1 MNFKDKF
8 KDVTFYTKY
17 NDSTYTVKAY
27 IIPEYFKSIIFKHNP
42 TATITSVSFRNGRA
56 IYIKFKGLIMS
67 IQQAIDN
74 KPLIQQIVANLNA
87 GKSSKDIFESTGYE
101 STDLNLPARNF
112 IQALLFVWF
121 NHKGHYCNWQ
131 FRQSFLSNMSLST
144 SLDTLSKL
152 PKEHYDLFPTYI
164 LNKVKQH
171 NSTYTLDVKQL
182 QFDEFAL
189 ATFTMWLES
198 KKKLTSTE
206 CLAMLKQCNRLSTL
220 PEHAEQTDS
229 KLKYINLLWEH
240 TPSKSIELCK
250 YYVDNFYNSNF
261 HSKLPVAV
269 INSRYDLSSFNDTD
283 IRDISFNISWYQSF
297 AKTHH
302 IPVSQ
307 SVMTTQWSTVYQ
319 WISGIPKSTP
329 LNAEGIAIAIDQI
342 IILTAAESKL
352 PNLAQFI
359 NKLKQQLIDELLSKR
374 YAECGIKQLLAD
386 RLSNLKPIQS
396 ILGDLHERL

>member
-1 MNFKDKF
+1 
-8 KDVTFYTKY
+8 
-17 NDSTYTVKAY
+17 
-27 IIPEYFKSIIFKHNP
+27 
-42 TATITSVSFRNGRA
+42 
-56 IYIKFKGLIMS
+56 MS

-74 KPLIQQIVANLNA
+74 KPLIQQIVTNLNA
-87 GKSSKDIFESTGYE
+87 GKSSEDIFEQTGYI

-121 NHKGHYCNWQ
+121 NHNGHYCSWQ
-131 FRQSFLSNMSLST
+131 FRQSFFNGLNQSN
-144 SLDTLSKL
+144 SLDFLSKL
-152 PKEHYDLFPTYI
+152 PKEHYDLLPPYVLT
-164 LNKVKQH
+164 KVKQH

-182 QFDEFAL
+182 QFDDFAL

-206 CLAMLKQCNRLSTL
+206 CLAMLRQCNYLSINH
-220 PEHAEQTDS
+220 EHAEQTEV
-229 KLKYINLLWEH
+229 KLKYINLLWQY

-250 YYVDNFYNSNF
+250 YYVENFRYPTF
-261 HSKLPVAV
+261 YDKLPIVTIDKYTEYEALIYTN
-269 INSRYDLSSFNDTD
+269 IN
-283 IRDISFNISWYQSF
+283 DISFDISWYQSF
-297 AKTHH
+297 ATTHH

-342 IILTAAESKL
+342 IILTVAESKL
-352 PNLAQFI
+352 PNLAQSI
-359 NKLKQQLIDELLSKR
+359 SKLKQQLIDELLSKR
-374 YAECGIKQLLAD
+374 YAESDIKQLLAD
-386 RLSNLKPIQS
+386 RLANLNPIQS

>member
-1 MNFKDKF
+1 
-8 KDVTFYTKY
+8 
-17 NDSTYTVKAY
+17 
-27 IIPEYFKSIIFKHNP
+27 
-42 TATITSVSFRNGRA
+42 
-56 IYIKFKGLIMS
+56 MS

-112 IQALLFVWF
+112 IQAFLFVWF
-121 NHKGHYCNWQ
+121 NHNGHYCNWQ

-144 SLDTLSKL
+144 SLDFLSKL
-152 PKEHYDLFPTYI
+152 PKEHYDLLPPYVLT
-164 LNKVKQH
+164 KVKQH
-171 NSTYTLDVKQL
+171 NSTYVLDVKQL
-182 QFDEFAL
+182 QFDDFAL

-220 PEHAEQTDS
+220 PEHAEQTAV
-229 KLKYINLLWEH
+229 KLKYINLLWQY
-240 TPSKSIELCK
+240 TPSKSIELTK
-250 YYVDNFYNSNF
+250 YYTDQFYSSDF
-261 HSKLPVAV
+261 HSKLPVSV
-269 INSRYDLSSFNDTD
+269 INRRHYLDSFNDD
-283 IRDISFNISWYQSF
+283 SIKDISINIGWYQSF
-297 AKTHH
+297 AITHH

-307 SVMTTQWSTVYQ
+307 SIMTTQWSTVYQ

-342 IILTAAESKL
+342 IILTAAELKL
-352 PNLAQFI
+352 PNLAQSI
-359 NKLKQQLIDELLSKR
+359 SKLKQQLIDELLSKR
-374 YAECGIKQLLAD
+374 YAESGIKQLLAD
-386 RLSNLKPIQS
+386 RLANLNPIQS

>member
-1 MNFKDKF
+1 
-8 KDVTFYTKY
+8 
-17 NDSTYTVKAY
+17 
-27 IIPEYFKSIIFKHNP
+27 
-42 TATITSVSFRNGRA
+42 
-56 IYIKFKGLIMS
+56 MS

-87 GKSSKDIFESTGYE
+87 GKSSEDIFESIGYA
-101 STDLNLPARNF
+101 STDINLPARNF

-121 NHKGHYCNWQ
+121 NHNGYYCDWQ
-131 FRQSFLSNMSLST
+131 FRKSFLSSMGLLT
-144 SLDTLSKL
+144 SLDFLSKL
-152 PKEHYDLFPTYI
+152 PKEHYDLLPPYVLT
-164 LNKVKQH
+164 KVKQH
-171 NSTYTLDVKQL
+171 NSTYVLDVKQL
-182 QFDEFAL
+182 AFDDFAL

-206 CLAMLKQCNRLSTL
+206 CLAMLKQCRQLLTS
-220 PEHAEQTDS
+220 PELAEQTTV
-229 KLKYINLLWEH
+229 KLKYINLLWQY

-250 YYVDNFYNSNF
+250 YYVDQFSKSNFY
-261 HSKLPVAV
+261 SKLPVAA
-269 INSRYDLSSFNDTD
+269 ICSHHDLTALNDVDVT
-283 IRDISFNISWYQSF
+283 DISFDIDWYQSF
-297 AKTHH
+297 ATTYH

-352 PNLAQFI
+352 PNLAQSI
-359 NKLKQQLIDELLSKR
+359 SKLKQQLIDELLSKR
-374 YAECGIKQLLAD
+374 YAESGIKQLLAD
-386 RLSNLKPIQS
+386 RLANLNPIQS

>member
-1 MNFKDKF
+1 
-8 KDVTFYTKY
+8 
-17 NDSTYTVKAY
+17 
-27 IIPEYFKSIIFKHNP
+27 
-42 TATITSVSFRNGRA
+42 
-56 IYIKFKGLIMS
+56 MS

-74 KPLIQQIVANLNA
+74 KPLIQRIVTNLLA
-87 GKSSKDIFESTGYE
+87 GKSSEDIFEQTGYI

-121 NHKGHYCNWQ
+121 NHNGRYCNWS
-131 FRQSFLSNMSLST
+131 FRKSFLSNMGLLT

-152 PKEHYDLFPTYI
+152 PKEHYDLLPPYVLT
-164 LNKVKQH
+164 KVKQH

-198 KKKLTSTE
+198 KKKLTSAE
-206 CLAMLKQCNRLSTL
+206 CLAMLKQCRQLSTE
-220 PEHAEQTDS
+220 PEHAELTAV
-229 KLKYINLLWEH
+229 KLKYINLLWQY

-250 YYVDNFYNSNF
+250 YYVDEFYRSDF
-261 HSKLPVAV
+261 YSKLPVSV
-269 INSRYDLSSFNDTD
+269 INRMYDLDSFNDGG
-283 IRDISFNISWYQSF
+283 IQDISISIGWYQSF
-297 AKTHH
+297 ATTHH

-342 IILTAAESKL
+342 IILTIAELKL
-352 PNLAQFI
+352 PNLAQSI
-359 NKLKQQLIDELLSKR
+359 SKLKQQLVDELLSKR
-374 YAECGIKQLLAD
+374 YAESGIKQLLAD
-386 RLSNLKPIQS
+386 RLTNLNPIQS